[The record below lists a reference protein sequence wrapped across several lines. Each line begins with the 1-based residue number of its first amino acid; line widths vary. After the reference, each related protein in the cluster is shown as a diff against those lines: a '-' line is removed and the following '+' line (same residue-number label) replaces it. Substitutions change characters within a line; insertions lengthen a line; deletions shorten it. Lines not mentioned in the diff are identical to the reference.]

1 MIWARIRSLASALW
15 RRSRLENEMAD
26 ELDFHIASRADDLMA
41 RHGLDRGEA
50 MRRARLEF
58 GSLDKY
64 KEEGREARG
73 LGFFDALRADFRYS
87 LGQLRKYPIFTAT
100 AVLTI
105 ALGVAVNAATFNIL
119 NASLFKPLPAR
130 DPEQLTRLATLS
142 STNPVPNAQLA
153 FPDYRDLKDGSEAF
167 EDVAAW
173 SNEFHGLNVDGRT
186 DRVITSA
193 ITGNFFAMLGVQPM
207 FGRLIRPADG
217 DLGGREPV
225 LVLGYSYWANRLAK
239 DPSVVGKQVKLSGQ
253 PFTVIGVVPDE
264 FHGADNL
271 IEFDA
276 YLPLELSLTSPF
288 LANRNM
294 ATVRAIARL
303 KPGMTV
309 QRAQA
314 ALDTISWRL
323 QTEYPDS
330 NANRTISVFPERR
343 SRPDPALVSVMP
355 TVVVTL
361 LSLSGA
367 VLLIAS
373 VNVLSLLLA
382 RGLAR
387 RGEMAI
393 RAALGANRWQLVRV
407 CFSEAILIAVLG
419 GVLGVIAA
427 AWITGL
433 LATVR
438 PRALAGVALRMN
450 LDMDWRVVLYATILI
465 AITAVVVGLIP
476 ALRSA
481 RTIPNRDLHSSKVT
495 GAPQRQRLRRSLVVV
510 QLAVSVAF
518 LVVAGM
524 FVQSLY
530 NLQSLDLGFHT
541 GHLLLVDVD
550 PATGG
555 YDGLQMKSLFTSIET
570 RLSAVPGIQSVSR
583 AALRPFGDSMLGAG
597 VLAEGQ
603 TSSSNRE
610 LVDAEAN
617 IISPHYF
624 ETMEIPLLRGR
635 DFQESDGPSSRI
647 VAIVS
652 DTLAAQLWPNE
663 DAIGKRLKTTVAPD
677 LMLEVV
683 GIVKASKQSYGLQPR
698 KPAPPQLFVPAG
710 QAALLGRT
718 MPIAGTF
725 YIRTR
730 IPPESLAAAVQSEI
744 RSVDANVAVNNLATM
759 DAQVRQSLN
768 GFGLARAAVAI
779 SASVGVLALL
789 LALVGTYGSLSWM
802 VGQRVQEIGVRIA
815 LGANREAVLR
825 MIVFH
830 GLKLAALGAVVG
842 VLAGGAI
849 GRLLQIFLFD
859 VSPLDPLVLI
869 PVVLL
874 LLGTAFMTC
883 MIPARRATKID
894 PILALRCE

>member
-15 RRSRLENEMAD
+15 RRSRMEDEMAD
-26 ELDFHIASRADDLMA
+26 ELSFHIASHADDLMA
-41 RHGLDRGEA
+41 RHGLDRAEA

-73 LGFFDALRADFRYS
+73 LSFFDALRGDFRYS
-87 LGQLRKYPIFTAT
+87 LGQLRKYPMFTAT

-130 DPEQLTRLATLS
+130 DPDQLTRLATLT
-142 STNPVPNAQLA
+142 STNPVPNAILS
-153 FPDYRDLKDGSEAF
+153 FPDYRDLKGGSDAF
-167 EDVAAW
+167 EDIAAW
-173 SNEFHGLNVDGRT
+173 SNEFHGLSVDRRT

-193 ITGNFFAMLGVQPM
+193 VTGNFFAMLGVQPM

-217 DLGGREPV
+217 ELGGREPV
-225 LVLGYSYWANRLAK
+225 VVLGYSYWANRLAK
-239 DPSVVGKQVKLSGQ
+239 DPSVIGKQVKLSGQ
-253 PFTVIGVVPDE
+253 PFTVIGVLPDE
-264 FHGADNL
+264 FHGTDGL

-276 YLPLELSLTSPF
+276 YFPLELSIIGPF
-288 LANRNM
+288 LTNRNL
-294 ATVRAIARL
+294 AAVRVIGRL
-303 KPGMTV
+303 KPAVTV
-309 QRAQA
+309 QRAQV
-314 ALDTISWRL
+314 ALDTISLRL
-323 QTEYPDS
+323 QAEYPDS
-330 NANRTISVFPERR
+330 NTNRTISVFPERR
-343 SRPDPALVSVMP
+343 SRPDPALVNVMP
-355 TVVVTL
+355 RVVVVL

-407 CFSEAILIAVLG
+407 CFSEAVLIAVLG
-419 GVLGVIAA
+419 GVVGVAA
-427 AWITGL
+427 ASWITGL

-438 PRALAGVALRMN
+438 PRAMAGIALRMN
-450 LDMDWRVVLYATILI
+450 LNMDWRVVAYATALI
-465 AITAVVVGLIP
+465 VLTAIVVGLIP

-481 RTIPNRDLHSSKVT
+481 RTTPNRDLHNAKAT
-495 GAPQRQRLRRSLVVV
+495 GARQRQRLRQALVVA

-530 NLQSLDLGFHT
+530 NLQSLDLGFLPD
-541 GHLLLVDVD
+541 HLLLADVD

-555 YDGLQMKSLFTSIET
+555 YDGTQMKSLLTSTET
-570 RLSAVPGIQSVSR
+570 RLSALPGVQTVAQ
-583 AALRPFGDSMLGAG
+583 AALRPFGDSTLGGGVSAESQTPSSKREMLGA
-597 VLAEGQ
+597 
-603 TSSSNRE
+603 
-610 LVDAEAN
+610 DAN
-617 IISPHYF
+617 IISPRYF
-624 ETMEIPLLRGR
+624 ETMGIPFVRGR
-635 DFQESDGPSSRI
+635 DFQQSDGPSSRA

-652 DTLAAQLWPNE
+652 DTLAEQLWPND

-683 GIVKASKQSYGLQPR
+683 GIVRASKQSDGLQPR
-698 KPAPPQLFVPAG
+698 KPAPPQLFVPAA
-710 QAALLGRT
+710 QATALGRT
-718 MPIAGTF
+718 VPVARTF

-730 IPPESLAAAVQSEI
+730 VPPESLAAAVQSEI
-744 RSVDANVAVNNLATM
+744 RSIDANVAVNNVGTM
-759 DAQVRQSLN
+759 DAQVRQSLT
-768 GFGLARAAVAI
+768 GFGLARAAVVI
-779 SASVGVLALL
+779 SASLGVLALL

-815 LGANREAVLR
+815 LGANRSAVLR
-825 MIVFH
+825 MIVYH
-830 GLKLAALGAVVG
+830 GLKLAALGAVAG

-849 GRLLQIFLFD
+849 GGLLQIFLFD

-874 LLGTAFMTC
+874 LLGTAFLTC
-883 MIPARRATKID
+883 MIPARRATRID
-894 PILALRCE
+894 PILALKCE